1 MEEETCSSS
10 LTKVLTIGV
19 LLAPASALA
28 VPITVDFTITNS
40 SAYIGSDLQ
49 RATRSAAR
57 PMARS
62 RSTTPS
68 APSKTQ
74 SAGSA
79 AIDLSLNW
87 LGASFDESNTQI
99 WQLRFD
105 SLGAL
110 TGWALGGANCAF
122 NCINSAGPSDLYV
135 TGGAPYNGTSAGHVE
150 GVNGWMVGSVTSW
163 NSHPASV
170 PTGHAR
176 PARRQLVS
184 RFRRASQA
192 RCLIFLSMLKAAPP
206 GAVFI
211 SGNAKNRE
219 SRPGGP
225 VEITGETSSYTRL
238 IAPGSHDTYN
248 LHCRC
253 RRRIAASP
261 D

>member
-1 MEEETCSSS
+1 MTCNT
-10 LTKVLTIGV
+10 LPQGAAAPNNKNGGGNLFKPLMKVLTIGV
-19 LLAPASALA
+19 LLAPASVLA

-40 SAYIGSDLQ
+40 SAYIGSTYNGY
-49 RATRSAAR
+49 AVGG
-57 PMARS
+57 
-62 RSTTPS
+62 TTNGS
-68 APSKTQ
+68 FTFDDALGTFENA

-163 NSHPASV
+163 SSHPASV
-170 PTGHAR
+170 PEPGTLGLLGVGLLAASA
-176 PARRQLVS
+176 ARRK
-184 RFRRASQA
+184 RAA
-192 RCLIFLSMLKAAPP
+192 
-206 GAVFI
+206 
-211 SGNAKNRE
+211 
-219 SRPGGP
+219 
-225 VEITGETSSYTRL
+225 
-238 IAPGSHDTYN
+238 
-248 LHCRC
+248 
-253 RRRIAASP
+253 
-261 D
+261 